1 MAVPFEEQLP
11 LIVPWW
17 NADAFH
23 ALKREA
29 GHGRRPMRVWFFAFL
44 VFLGGEIFLRTFI
57 ADRQVKLDQEKQTIM
72 KVPRST
78 TGANQK

>member
-1 MAVPFEEQLP
+1 M
-11 LIVPWW
+11 
-17 NADAFH
+17 
-23 ALKREA
+23 
-29 GHGRRPMRVWFFAFL
+29 GVWFFAFL
-44 VFLGGEIFLRTFI
+44 VFLGGAIFLWTFI